1 MKDCE
6 GRDDVLFSSFSVVFL
21 AIQKVVSF
29 SLHVSFSRCE
39 QAHPID
45 RRGHEH
51 GSDLVPD

>member
-1 MKDCE
+1 VKDCE